1 MVGANMSSEARN
13 PRANHPSALARGRNN
28 ACWCD
33 GWYYYE
39 ERML

>member
-1 MVGANMSSEARN
+1 MSSEARN

-33 GWYYYE
+33 G
-39 ERML
+39 